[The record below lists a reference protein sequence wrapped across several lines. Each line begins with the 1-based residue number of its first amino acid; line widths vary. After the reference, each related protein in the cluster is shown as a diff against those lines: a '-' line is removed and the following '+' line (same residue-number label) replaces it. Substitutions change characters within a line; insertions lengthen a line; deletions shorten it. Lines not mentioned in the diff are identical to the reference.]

1 MYILA
6 NSCLVQGSCSFF
18 LFVFFNF
25 LNFFFKTKVKPTPH
39 LTYSRGKSYVFLYM
53 STRRL
58 NWVGMNGL
66 SWVQNIWGQNISGH
80 EMAGNLT
87 VTKKKHIVSGRIMIH
102 DGFGIE
108 ITILKVTILQLK
120 SVILIITHSLFYEK
134 KIV

>member
-1 MYILA
+1 
-6 NSCLVQGSCSFF
+6 
-18 LFVFFNF
+18 
-25 LNFFFKTKVKPTPH
+25 
-39 LTYSRGKSYVFLYM
+39 
-53 STRRL
+53 
-58 NWVGMNGL
+58 
-66 SWVQNIWGQNISGH
+66 
-80 EMAGNLT
+80 MAGNLT

>member
-1 MYILA
+1 
-6 NSCLVQGSCSFF
+6 
-18 LFVFFNF
+18 
-25 LNFFFKTKVKPTPH
+25 
-39 LTYSRGKSYVFLYM
+39 
-53 STRRL
+53 
-58 NWVGMNGL
+58 MNGL
-66 SWVQNIWGQNISGH
+66 SWVQNILRQNISGH

-108 ITILKVTILQLK
+108 ITFLKVTIVQLK